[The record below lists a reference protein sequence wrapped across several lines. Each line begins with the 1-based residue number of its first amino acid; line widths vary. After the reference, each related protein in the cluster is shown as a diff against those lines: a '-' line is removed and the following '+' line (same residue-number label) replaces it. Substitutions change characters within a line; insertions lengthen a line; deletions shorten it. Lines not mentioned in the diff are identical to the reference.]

1 MEEVDANP
9 MPEFDADGGIIV
21 AAFDH
26 PDPTHD
32 LIDSGTAES
41 STGDDG
47 GAQVFIFRHIGI

>member
-1 MEEVDANP
+1 